1 MLKITGVRKKYND
14 FELDCS
20 MELHPG
26 MITGLIGKNGSGKST
41 TFKAILGIV
50 KLDGGEISIFGKNV
64 TELTA
69 DDRQKIGTAFADCGF
84 SEYLTAAG
92 IEKILKS
99 MYTDFDDEYY
109 LEKCRQFNIPMDKQL
124 KDFSTGMRARMK
136 VIIALSHHAKLL
148 ILDEPTVGLDV
159 VARDAVLDMIREY
172 MELHE
177 DSAVI
182 ISSHISSD
190 LESLCDDL
198 YMIEG
203 GRIILHEDTDVLLSD
218 YALLKVSEEDY
229 EKLDRQYLVQTKKE
243 FFGYSCLTNQK
254 QYYLENYP
262 KITVQ
267 SSSIDDLIVM
277 MNGGVQ

>member
-1 MLKITGVRKKYND
+1 MLKITGARKKYND

-69 DDRQKIGTAFADCGF
+69 EDRQKVGTAFADCGF
-84 SEYLTAAG
+84 SGYLTAAG

-99 MYTDFDDEYY
+99 MFTDFDDEYY
-109 LEKCRQFNIPMDKQL
+109 LEKCRQFSIPMDKQL

-254 QYYLENYP
+254 QYYL
-262 KITVQ
+262 
-267 SSSIDDLIVM
+267 
-277 MNGGVQ
+277 